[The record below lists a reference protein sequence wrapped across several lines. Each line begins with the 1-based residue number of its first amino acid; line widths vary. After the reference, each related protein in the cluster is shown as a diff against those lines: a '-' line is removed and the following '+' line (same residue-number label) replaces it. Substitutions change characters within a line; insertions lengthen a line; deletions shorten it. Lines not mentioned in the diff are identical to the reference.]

1 MKSKL
6 NSVNINYPESKEM
19 DPEDVGYA
27 STLYED
33 ELFGLP
39 IHIALGKEKY
49 TYSRYDVIYY
59 FIYLIVDF
67 EPKTK
72 IGVFEIDSNQLI
84 NVIDEDGDVD
94 LSKGNILLF
103 VTEEYIRKVV
113 NENKT
118 KPNDNEIDE
127 IEKGNIEVDVET
139 YSNADS
145 ISTIDEQVDDDDVAV
160 MRLRIPS
167 NKLSSTDAT
176 AIANKSLKEDIF
188 NINQNANPPSSLMEE
203 TLEQADDIKRGY
215 TEQPR
220 HNWMVKFMKNEN
232 YGIIDNEGGG
242 DCFFAV
248 IRDAFKQNG
257 KETTVDK
264 LRALLSKELTEETF
278 KQTRTIYLNFLAEF
292 QDKERDLKDIK
303 KTMQILKKRCN
314 KTLEKC
320 ENDKI
325 VKEAKELLEKHKE
338 VMQDKAETKTLLS
351 EFQHMEGIDSLEKY
365 KQFIMTHS
373 YWADTWAVSTLERLL
388 NIKIIIL
395 SEESYKS
402 KDLDS
407 VLNCGQLNDAD
418 LEKQGQ
424 FKPDFYILTCY
435 TGFHYKLVTYKN
447 KHIFTFREI
456 PYDIK
461 ILIINK
467 CMERNAGPYYLIED
481 FRKLKT
487 KLGLSPNEGEPVD
500 DDDEYLSKDLYEKD
514 VVFMFHSNSNKDPKA
529 GRGSGEKI
537 NETRV
542 LEFNSLNKITDWR
555 KILDDSWPAPFTID
569 GNRWNSVEHYWLGSQ
584 FKKGFPDFY
593 MKFSLNSE
601 SDISKDLT
609 LARAAGGKTGKL
621 KDKILRDRKVKFD
634 PDFYAVG
641 VNPRSKEERVK
652 ALTAKFKQ
660 NLDLGAVLR
669 DTKMAK
675 LVHFVRSREP
685 EVDDLLMKVRKEV
698 R

>member
-6 NSVNINYPESKEM
+6 NSININYSESKDM
-19 DPEDVGYA
+19 DPEDIGYD
-27 STLYED
+27 STLYEY
-33 ELFGLP
+33 ELFGIP
-39 IHIALGKEKY
+39 IQIALGKEKY

-59 FIYLIVDF
+59 CIYLIVDS
-67 EPKTK
+67 EPKSK
-72 IGVFEIDSNQLI
+72 IGIFEIDSNQLI
-84 NVIDEDGDVD
+84 NIIDEDGDVD

-103 VTEEYIRKVV
+103 VTEKYLLKVV
-113 NENKT
+113 NENKLT
-118 KPNDNEIDE
+118 TNEDEIDE
-127 IEKGNIEVDVET
+127 IEKGKIEIDGAPDYNDNNADEQLDDEVD
-139 YSNADS
+139 
-145 ISTIDEQVDDDDVAV
+145 V

-167 NKLSSTDAT
+167 NKLSVTDAN
-176 AIANKSLKEDIF
+176 AFANKALKNDIF
-188 NINQNANPPSSLMEE
+188 VLNQNANPPSALMEE
-203 TLEQADDIKRGY
+203 TLEQADEMKRGY

-257 KETTVDK
+257 KDTTVDK
-264 LRALLSKELTEETF
+264 LRALLSKEVTEETF
-278 KQTRTIYLNFLAEF
+278 KHTRTIYLNFLAEF
-292 QDKERDLKDIK
+292 QDKEGELKDIK
-303 KTMQILKKRCN
+303 KTMQVLKKRCQ

-365 KQFIMTHS
+365 KQFMMTRG

-418 LEKQGQ
+418 LENQGQ

-447 KHIFTFREI
+447 KRIFTFREI

-514 VVFMFHSNSNKDPKA
+514 VVFMFHANSNKDPKA

-537 NETRV
+537 SENRV
-542 LEFNSLNKITDWR
+542 LEFNSLNKTVDWR
-555 KILDDSWPAPFTID
+555 KMLDDSWSAPFTID
-569 GNRWNSVEHYWLGSQ
+569 SNRWNSVEHYWLGSQ

-621 KDKILRDRKVKFD
+621 KDKVLRDRKIKID

-641 VNPRSKEERVK
+641 VNPRSKEERLK

-669 DTKMAK
+669 DTKMTK
-675 LVHFVRSREP
+675 LVHFIRSREP